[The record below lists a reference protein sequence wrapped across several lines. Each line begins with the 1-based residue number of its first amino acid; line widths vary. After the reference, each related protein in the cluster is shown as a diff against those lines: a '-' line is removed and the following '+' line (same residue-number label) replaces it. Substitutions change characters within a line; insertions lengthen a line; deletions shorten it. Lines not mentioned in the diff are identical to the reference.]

1 MMKWIAAAT
10 AVCALVLMA
19 VACVPDYPHDLPQT
33 PKAHL
38 LATSLLVAYRSNPV
52 RFDLEHKGDQ
62 VRARGRVH
70 KIDPDG
76 AVWFQIGAIPF
87 MVGDR
92 LVCVFENRRL
102 VANLD
107 QGDER
112 TVAGRVHSARGS
124 PGSHVRL
131 VDCRLAE

>member
-1 MMKWIAAAT
+1 M
-10 AVCALVLMA
+10 
-19 VACVPDYPHDLPQT
+19 
-33 PKAHL
+33 
-38 LATSLLVAYRSNPV
+38 
-52 RFDLEHKGDQ
+52 
-62 VRARGRVH
+62 RARGRVH
-70 KIDPDG
+70 KIDPGG

-107 QGDER
+107 KGDER

-124 PGSHVRL
+124 PGSHMRL

>member
-10 AVCALVLMA
+10 AACALVLMA

-38 LATSLLVAYRSNPV
+38 LATSLLVAYRSNSV

-112 TVAGRVHSARGS
+112 TVEGRIHSARGS